1 MGQRLAALE
10 RFLAKPHRVNK
21 AAFLVEI
28 PGLALQYQLVGIA
41 ALPSGRLGQL
51 GFLLRCEMYF
61 HEAQSKRKK
70 PRIARL
76 HDG

>member
-1 MGQRLAALE
+1 
-10 RFLAKPHRVNK
+10 
-21 AAFLVEI
+21 
-28 PGLALQYQLVGIA
+28 LQYQLVGIA